1 MKSALG
7 SYHACA
13 MSDPGIVHVNGA
25 PQPLGDGEGVLVLLR
40 RLELEPAQVALEL
53 NGTLLPRTLWDEA
66 RLAPGDRLEIVTL
79 VGGG

>member
-13 MSDPGIVHVNGA
+13 MSDPAIVHVNGV
-25 PQPLGDGEGVLVLLR
+25 PHPLGDDEGVLGLLR

-53 NGTLLPRTLWDEA
+53 NGALLPRA
-66 RLAPGDRLEIVTL
+66 RWEDAPLASGDRLEIVTL